1 VIHVS
6 GPAKTPRLLDGTAT
20 IDQFEVRLEGLP
32 VTSKGPV
39 RASLTDGVVKLE
51 PLELDAEDTN
61 LIAGGTADLMGNG
74 GLNAQAHGAINARLA
89 QAFSPEITSSG
100 HITFNFTA
108 QGALQEPDLEGSFN
122 FNNVNLAYQEL
133 PNGISH
139 LNGSMVFNQ
148 DRLELRNL
156 VGTTGGGTV
165 TLGGFLIYQQ
175 GVYGDVTMALKNTR
189 FRYAGLSSSA
199 DARLRLQGT
208 ENSLALSGNIQ
219 ITRFLVGPNV
229 DFAAL
234 TGGAGAVSPPP
245 DPNAFGN
252 KVRLDV
258 HITSAPQ
265 MDFQNS
271 FAQIAGSVDL
281 RIRGTVA
288 QPAVLGRINITDG
301 KATYNG
307 TTYQLQHGDIYF
319 TNPVKIEPTIDLDA
333 TTRIEEYDVT
343 IGLHGTTSKLTP
355 TFRSEPPL
363 PEADVI
369 SLLTQGRT
377 QEEQSIYSSQQA
389 AAGVNGTT
397 NALLSGALNATVSS
411 RIRKLFGVGSVKID
425 PTYTGS
431 LGQSSARI
439 TVAQN
444 IGQQVV
450 LTYATSVNS
459 TTQQLIQAQVNL
471 TPTFS
476 VTAVRDEADVF
487 SLVFKIHKRYR

>member
-6 GPAKTPRLLDGTAT
+6 GPAKTPRQLDGTAE
-20 IDQFEVRLEGLP
+20 IDQFKVTLQGMPL
-32 VTSKGPV
+32 TSKGPI
-39 RASLTDGVVKLE
+39 RASLNNGVVKMDQLE
-51 PLELDAEDTN
+51 IDAEDTN
-61 LIAGGTADLMGNG
+61 LVAGGTADLLGDG
-74 GLNAQAHGAINARLA
+74 GMDVQAHGAINAKLA
-89 QAFSPEITSSG
+89 QSFSPQISSSG
-100 HITFNFTA
+100 HVDFHLTA
-108 QGALQEPDLEGSFN
+108 QGALKKPDLEGTFN
-122 FNNVNLAYQEL
+122 FNNVNLAYQQI
-133 PNGISH
+133 PNGLSH

-156 VGTTGGGTV
+156 TGTTGGGTV

-175 GVYGDVTMALKNTR
+175 GVYGDVTVTMKNTR

-199 DARLRLQGT
+199 DAKLRLQGT
-208 ENSLALSGNIQ
+208 QNSMVLSGNIQ

-234 TGGAGAVSPPP
+234 TGGSGAVSPPP

-271 FAQIAGSVDL
+271 FAQIAGSVNL

-307 TTYQLQHGDIYF
+307 TTYQLQHGDIFF
-319 TNPVKIEPTIDLDA
+319 TNPVKIEPVIDLDA

-343 IGLHGTTSKLTP
+343 IGLHGTASKLTP

-369 SLLTQGRT
+369 SLLAQGRT
-377 QEEQSIYSSQQA
+377 QEEQSIYNTQQQQ
-389 AAGVNGTT
+389 AGVNGTT

-439 TVAQN
+439 TVSQN
-444 IGQQVV
+444 IGQQVL

-471 TPTFS
+471 TPIFS

-487 SLVFKIHKRYR
+487 SLIFKVHKRYR